1 MADVDEHQKIASL
14 SGSPLKNRSSNEEE
28 GSALKVRFLYV
39 RLLRFLK
46 VNTVEVSCVSVSE

>member
-28 GSALKVRFLYV
+28 GSALKVRFLKAF
-39 RLLRFLK
+39 RFEIYRFKGLDI
-46 VNTVEVSCVSVSE
+46 

>member
-28 GSALKVRFLYV
+28 ALKVRFLQG
-39 RLLRFLK
+39 FLGF
-46 VNTVEVSCVSVSE
+46 